1 MALKRVFISF
11 DYDHDD
17 DLRVLLVGQA
27 RNPDSPFALADWS
40 VKEPMTGDWKGKVR
54 TRIRAVDQMIVMCG
68 EFTQTASG
76 VSAELAIAQE
86 DKIPY
91 FLLHG
96 RNGKTC
102 RKPQAARAT
111 DKIYDWNWPN
121 LKRLI
126 AGSR

>member
-1 MALKRVFISF
+1 MVAKRVFISF

-27 RNPDSPFALADWS
+27 RNPDSPFSLADWA
-40 VKEPMTGDWKGKVR
+40 VKEPMTGDWKAKVR

-96 RNGKTC
+96 RNGRTC

-111 DKIYDWNWPN
+111 DKIYDWTWPN
-121 LKRLI
+121 LKILI